1 MADFTVGKYL
11 AARLEQIGLK
21 HYFMVPGDYNLV
33 LLDELLTNENLQQI
47 GCCNELNAA
56 YAAEGYARANGAG
69 AVFTTYNVGAYSALN
84 GVAGAYAERLPVIF
98 VSSGPNTNDPVAN
111 HIMHHTMGTHDFSDQ
126 YEVCRQVTCE
136 AVRILHADNAPTLID
151 QAISTALRERKPVY
165 IEIACNLS
173 AAPCPEP
180 APIDTLLA
188 STMLSFQPTNPR
200 ALTAAVDRA
209 SQLLENAKK
218 PILLAGAHL
227 RSYGAIDAFRE
238 LAEALGLRSGGHAQ
252 RQGLLPRRPP
262 AIRGH
267 LLGRGEHPGVPG
279 HRRLG

>member
-1 MADFTVGKYL
+1 
-11 AARLEQIGLK
+11 
-21 HYFMVPGDYNLV
+21 
-33 LLDELLTNENLQQI
+33 
-47 GCCNELNAA
+47 
-56 YAAEGYARANGAG
+56 
-69 AVFTTYNVGAYSALN
+69 VFTTYNVGAYSALN

-209 SQLLENAKK
+209 GQQDRLFCAPTAPSTPSGNWPKRWAAQWRSCPTPRASSPKTTRNTRAST
-218 PILLAGAHL
+218 GA
-227 RSYGAIDAFRE
+227 R
-238 LAEALGLRSGGHAQ
+238 
-252 RQGLLPRRPP
+252 
-262 AIRGH
+262 
-267 LLGRGEHPGVPG
+267 
-279 HRRLG
+279 

>member
-33 LLDELLTNENLQQI
+33 LLDELLTNENVQQI

-238 LAEALGLRSGGHAQ
+238 LAEALGLRGGGHAQ

-267 LLGRGEHPGVPG
+267 LLGRGEHPGLPG

>member
-1 MADFTVGKYL
+1 M
-11 AARLEQIGLK
+11 
-21 HYFMVPGDYNLV
+21 
-33 LLDELLTNENLQQI
+33 
-47 GCCNELNAA
+47 
-56 YAAEGYARANGAG
+56 
-69 AVFTTYNVGAYSALN
+69 
-84 GVAGAYAERLPVIF
+84 
-98 VSSGPNTNDPVAN
+98 
-111 HIMHHTMGTHDFSDQ
+111 
-126 YEVCRQVTCE
+126 
-136 AVRILHADNAPTLID
+136 RILHADNAPTLID

-238 LAEALGLRSGGHAQ
+238 LAEALGCAVAVMPNAKGFSPKTTRNTRASTGA
-252 RQGLLPRRPP
+252 R
-262 AIRGH
+262 
-267 LLGRGEHPGVPG
+267 
-279 HRRLG
+279 

>member
-11 AARLEQIGLK
+11 AARFEQIGLK

-238 LAEALGLRSGGHAQ
+238 LAEALGLRGGGHAQ

-267 LLGRGEHPGVPG
+267 LLGRGEHPGLPG

>member
-188 STMLSFQPTNPR
+188 SGEREKADPAGRSAP
-200 ALTAAVDRA
+200 AL
-209 SQLLENAKK
+209 
-218 PILLAGAHL
+218 L
-227 RSYGAIDAFRE
+227 RRHRRLPGTGRSAW
-238 LAEALGLRSGGHAQ
+238 LRSGGHAQ

-267 LLGRGEHPGVPG
+267 LLGRGEHPWVPG